1 MISQSVWG
9 VLGADISGGFSEG
22 FKTMDPRTSISIQG
36 LGFVLRPEAK
46 FGVRRL
52 TRFLQRLALRALLC
66 FAFRGFAV
74 LVQIRLGFCN
84 TGV

>member
-1 MISQSVWG
+1 MFSQRVWG
-9 VLGADISGGFSEG
+9 ILAADISRVFFDG

-52 TRFLQRLALRALLC
+52 AHFLQRLALDPLDPLDP
-66 FAFRGFAV
+66 
-74 LVQIRLGFCN
+74 LGYCN
-84 TGV
+84 